1 MKVDP
6 AGQPSLTTW
15 TVMGRASAAGTQ
27 PLTWLALEPVTGRT
41 HQLRVHC
48 QAMGWPILGD
58 TIYGNGPRFGGPG
71 LHLLSREI
79 VVPLYKNRDPIR
91 VTAPV
96 PPQMRDALTAC
107 GWKDDDSATI
117 AAP

>member
-1 MKVDP
+1 MSGTFSHELAIDLPVTPEAAWRLIAERD
-6 AGQPSLTTW
+6 GQ
-15 TVMGRASAAGTQ
+15 
-27 PLTWLALEPVTGRT
+27 ALVELKPFTGRT

-48 QAMGWPILGD
+48 AAMGWPIVGD
-58 TIYGNGPRFGGPG
+58 SIYGHSPRFGGPI

-96 PPQMRDALTAC
+96 PQHMREGLAAC
-107 GWKDDDSATI
+107 GWKED
-117 AAP
+117 